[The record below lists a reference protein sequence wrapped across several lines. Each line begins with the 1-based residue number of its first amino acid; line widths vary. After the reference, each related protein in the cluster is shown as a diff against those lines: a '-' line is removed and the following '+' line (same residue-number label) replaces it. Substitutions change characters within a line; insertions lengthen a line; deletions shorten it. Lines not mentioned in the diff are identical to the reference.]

1 MSIYKSHATQDHG
14 LRAVFQQPDKR
25 GLKNFASLPRAQE
38 NTMIESVYRDSKDN
52 MGKVIEALKKE
63 LKRVRTGRASLSLLD
78 GIKVDYYGTLTPLS
92 QMATLAVPE
101 SRQITIQPWDTTVI
115 KEIEKAV
122 QKSDLGL
129 TPSSDG
135 KIIRIAIPPLT
146 EQRRKELVKVVHK
159 ISEEYKVSVRNLRRD
174 ANELIK
180 DIKKDGKISEDDAFK
195 SQEKIQKI
203 TDEHISL
210 VDACYKEKEK
220 EILEF

>member
-1 MSIYKSHATQDHG
+1 
-14 LRAVFQQPDKR
+14 
-25 GLKNFASLPRAQE
+25 
-38 NTMIESVYRDSKDN
+38 MIESVYRDSKDN
-52 MGKVIEALKKE
+52 MSKVIEALKKE

-78 GIKVDYYGTLTPLS
+78 GIKVDYYGTLTPLN
-92 QMATLAVPE
+92 QIATLAAPE
-101 SRQITIQPWDTTVI
+101 SRLITIQPWDTTVI

-122 QKSDLGL
+122 LKSDLGL